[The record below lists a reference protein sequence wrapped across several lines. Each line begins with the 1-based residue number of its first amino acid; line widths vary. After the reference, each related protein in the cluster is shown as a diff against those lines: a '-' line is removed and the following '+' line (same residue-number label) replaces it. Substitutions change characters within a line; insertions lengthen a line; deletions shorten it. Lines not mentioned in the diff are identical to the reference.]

1 MQYSEED
8 FESNPLLKK
17 MLEDFKRKILKVL
30 KQSLAK
36 YKDLNYK
43 LHGFN
48 LGHKGIDCSL
58 EMYMAVFGDCMNF
71 EPSRFPHHTS
81 KETTFKVRELDF
93 WDKFYGLDG
102 YYIKDDGKQF
112 HLKLDFPFITFFDKE
127 KEEMLLW
134 VNTLV
139 TEYDNPK
146 PIETYNRTVLKLFMK
161 REEQKEK
168 KAKIVKPKKTE
179 QKLNKMIED
188 FFG

>member
-1 MQYSEED
+1 
-8 FESNPLLKK
+8 LTK

-30 KQSLAK
+30 NQSLTK

-48 LGHKGIDCSL
+48 LGYKGIDCSL
-58 EMYMAVFGDCMNF
+58 EQYMAVFRVCPNF

-81 KETTFKVRELDF
+81 KETTFKVREIDF
-93 WDKFYGLDG
+93 WDIFYGLDG
-102 YYIKDDGKQF
+102 YYIRRDDKQF
-112 HLKLDFPFITFFDKE
+112 HLKLDFPFITFYDKE

-146 PIETYNRTVLKLFMK
+146 PIETYNRTVLKQFMK
-161 REEQKEK
+161 REEKKEK
-168 KAKIVKPKKTE
+168 KNKIVKPKKTE
-179 QKLNKMIED
+179 TKKNKLIEG